1 MTANRTDSRLE
12 GLPAFEWSLPLLL
25 LRAREAVMARFRPIL
40 AEFDVTEQQWRVLRV
55 LADESELPITQV
67 AEQCVLLGPS
77 VTRIVKALEDRGL
90 VRRRIDGGDRRRI
103 LVSITGS
110 GRDLVDAVT
119 PQSLAVYSELFA
131 ELDTMDTERLASQ
144 LETLAVALEARN
156 SATLGRDI

>member
-1 MTANRTDSRLE
+1 PRLE

-25 LRAREAVMARFRPIL
+25 LRAREAVMQRFRPIL

-55 LADESELPITQV
+55 LADESELAITQV

-77 VTRIVKALEDRGL
+77 VTRIVKALEDREL

-103 LVSITGS
+103 LVSITGQ

-131 ELDTMDTERLASQ
+131 ELDSLDTERLLAQ
-144 LETLAVALEARN
+144 LETLAVSLETRN
-156 SATLGRDI
+156 GATIGRDL